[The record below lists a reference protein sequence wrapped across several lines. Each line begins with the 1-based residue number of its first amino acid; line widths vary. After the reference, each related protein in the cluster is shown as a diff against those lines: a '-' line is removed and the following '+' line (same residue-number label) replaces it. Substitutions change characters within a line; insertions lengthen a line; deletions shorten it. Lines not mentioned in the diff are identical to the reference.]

1 MGLGN
6 TNQGFSG
13 GGGGSTSC
21 INSVGLTMPSAF
33 NVCNSPLTCSGT
45 INVCG
50 AGATSQ
56 YIRGDGTLA
65 DFPSVGGGSSVNYYL
80 NGSVNQ
86 GTFGGDVYYQ
96 MSKTALTGAGV
107 DFTRTNAQ
115 GNGYIASFITDVGDP
130 SFLNIP
136 SGNWNLEFYFNSSS
150 SGGNPSFYG
159 ELYKVSASN
168 VFTLIASNSVSPEGI
183 TGGTSVDQYYTSISV
198 PQTTLLI
205 TDRLAIRIYV
215 TTSNRN
221 ITFHTENNTLSEVLT
236 TFTTGITALN
246 GLTEQVQL
254 FSVGTCGTDFNI
266 DSCCA
271 THTFNLPT
279 ASCSARGAL
288 SAADYCS
295 FSQKVMVVGCQSGS
309 TVRECN
315 NNVACGSFST
325 ISGGVYNTN
334 GSNSCYSVIG
344 GGSNNC
350 IFGRNSS
357 ILGGDSNIIYFTSS
371 YSSVSGGYG
380 NNMIAAYTGASGCQL
395 FACCP
400 CTFYANNF
408 CACGSVYSSALSCGC
423 AVCANANG
431 QLVGYTPTVS
441 TAPIIVLGSG
451 CCSTLRCGVGNCAS
465 DCYSFAGGGSVN
477 CAAGAYS
484 FVGGGCNNKALSYF
498 TFVGSG
504 NGNVASATNSFVG
517 GGYNNTVYGTE
528 SFIGGGFSNTVS
540 AAYSFVGGGRGN
552 VASAT
557 NSFVV
562 GGYNNSA
569 LSCFTFIGGGI
580 GNAASGC
587 CSFIGSG
594 YGNFACGVGSFVGG
608 GVCNTALASFSG
620 AVGCCLNACVAA
632 TFYSNN
638 FCACG
643 SVYSSALSCGCAV
656 CANAN
661 GQLVGYTPTVSTAP
675 IIVLGSGCCST
686 LRCGVGNCASGC
698 YSFAGGGC
706 CNIVSG
712 AFSGAVGCNL
722 NACNACTFY
731 SNNFCACG
739 SFYSSALT
747 SGRAVCVSTNG
758 QLVGYIPTVATA
770 PVMVL
775 GTGVCSTVRCGV
787 GNCASGGNS
796 FVVGFSNTASGY
808 YSSVGGGTFNTVTS
822 VFSNISGGYTNNV
835 CSSSSSIVGGNYNN
849 ILCNS
854 PYSIISGGAGN
865 TVTSCYGFIGGGTFN
880 TVSAAYSGATG
891 FCLNACNAFTFYT
904 NNFCA
909 CGSLYSSALT
919 STCAVCVS
927 TNGQL
932 VGYTPSSGGITGSGT
947 CNFVPKFTGS
957 TTLGNSLVYD
967 NGTSVGINTT
977 TPSASYKLD
986 VNGAS
991 NFYSS
996 TVGATVLTVQGST
1009 GQLFTVS
1016 DVTTGNV
1023 FQVNDVSGLPL
1034 FAVNANGSYYSYTK
1048 SLTAI
1053 AATTVAYSVDKTTGT
1068 AAYFDYRL
1076 TNTTNS
1082 GWRAGTVMVV
1092 WDGTNVEFTDTS
1104 TNDITATTSG
1114 LSWTAAISGSNLNLT
1129 ATITSGTW
1137 NIKIGS
1143 RVI

>member
-96 MSKTALTGAGV
+96 MSKTALIGAGV
-107 DFTRTNAQ
+107 DFTRTDAQ

-130 SFLNIP
+130 SFLDIP
-136 SGNWNLEFYFNSSS
+136 SGNWHLEFYFNASSN
-150 SGGNPSFYG
+150 GNNPSFYG

-168 VFTLIASNSVSPEGI
+168 VFTLIASNSVTPEVI
-183 TGGTSVDQYYTSISV
+183 NNGTRVDQYFTSISV

-215 TTSNRN
+215 TTSGRN
-221 ITFHTENNTLSEVLT
+221 ITLHTENNTLSEVVT

-246 GLTEQVQL
+246 GLIEQVQF

-441 TAPIIVLGSG
+441 TAPIIVLDSG
-451 CCSTLRCGVGNCAS
+451 LCSTVRCGVGNCAS
-465 DCYSFAGGGSVN
+465 GTFSFAGGGCGNTASGV
-477 CAAGAYS
+477 GS
-484 FVGGGCNNKALSYF
+484 FIGSGGLNLASGCFGINLGGYCNQSTQLSSINIGGGCNCVCNIFSIN
-498 TFVGSG
+498 G
-504 NGNVASATNSFVG
+504 NGLRNVVTGCYSIIGTGYENTASSCYSSINNGNCNVSS
-517 GGYNNTVYGTE
+517 GYFSSIINGKCNTSSGCY
-528 SFIGGGFSNTVS
+528 SFIGGGLCNTVS
-540 AAYSFVGGGRGN
+540 AP
-552 VASAT
+552 
-557 NSFVV
+557 
-562 GGYNNSA
+562 
-569 LSCFTFIGGGI
+569 
-580 GNAASGC
+580 
-587 CSFIGSG
+587 
-594 YGNFACGVGSFVGG
+594 
-608 GVCNTALASFSG
+608 FSG
-620 AVGCCLNACVAA
+620 AVGCNLNACNAC
-632 TFYSNN
+632 TFYANN

-661 GQLVGYTPTVSTAP
+661 GQLVGYTP
-675 IIVLGSGCCST
+675 
-686 LRCGVGNCASGC
+686 
-698 YSFAGGGC
+698 
-706 CNIVSG
+706 
-712 AFSGAVGCNL
+712 
-722 NACNACTFY
+722 
-731 SNNFCACG
+731 
-739 SFYSSALT
+739 
-747 SGRAVCVSTNG
+747 
-758 QLVGYIPTVATA
+758 
-770 PVMVL
+770 
-775 GTGVCSTVRCGV
+775 
-787 GNCASGGNS
+787 
-796 FVVGFSNTASGY
+796 
-808 YSSVGGGTFNTVTS
+808 
-822 VFSNISGGYTNNV
+822 
-835 CSSSSSIVGGNYNN
+835 
-849 ILCNS
+849 
-854 PYSIISGGAGN
+854 
-865 TVTSCYGFIGGGTFN
+865 
-880 TVSAAYSGATG
+880 
-891 FCLNACNAFTFYT
+891 
-904 NNFCA
+904 
-909 CGSLYSSALT
+909 
-919 STCAVCVS
+919 
-927 TNGQL
+927 
-932 VGYTPSSGGITGSGT
+932 SGGITGSGT

-991 NFYSS
+991 NFYSC

-1034 FAVNANGSYYSYTK
+1034 FAVNANGSYYSYTE

-1068 AAYFDYRL
+1068 AAYFDYRI

>member
-96 MSKTALTGAGV
+96 MSKTALIGAGV
-107 DFTRTNAQ
+107 DFTRTDAQ

-130 SFLNIP
+130 SFLDIP
-136 SGNWNLEFYFNSSS
+136 SGNWHLEFYFNASSN
-150 SGGNPSFYG
+150 GNNPSFYG

-168 VFTLIASNSVSPEGI
+168 VFTLIASNSVTPEVI
-183 TGGTSVDQYYTSISV
+183 NNGTRVDQYFTSISV

-215 TTSNRN
+215 TTSGRN
-221 ITFHTENNTLSEVLT
+221 ITLHTENNTLSEVVT

-246 GLTEQVQL
+246 GLIEQVQF

-441 TAPIIVLGSG
+441 TAPIIVLDSG
-451 CCSTLRCGVGNCAS
+451 LCSTVRCGVGNCAS
-465 DCYSFAGGGSVN
+465 GTFSFAGGGCGNTASGV
-477 CAAGAYS
+477 GS
-484 FVGGGCNNKALSYF
+484 FIGSGGLNLASGCFGINLGGYCNQSTQLSSINIGGGCNCVCNIFSIN
-498 TFVGSG
+498 G
-504 NGNVASATNSFVG
+504 NGLRNVVTGCYSIIGTGYENTASSCYSSINNGNCNVSS
-517 GGYNNTVYGTE
+517 GYFSSIINGKCNTSSGCY
-528 SFIGGGFSNTVS
+528 SFIGGGLCNTVS
-540 AAYSFVGGGRGN
+540 AP
-552 VASAT
+552 
-557 NSFVV
+557 
-562 GGYNNSA
+562 
-569 LSCFTFIGGGI
+569 
-580 GNAASGC
+580 
-587 CSFIGSG
+587 
-594 YGNFACGVGSFVGG
+594 
-608 GVCNTALASFSG
+608 FSG
-620 AVGCCLNACVAA
+620 AVGCNLNACNAC
-632 TFYSNN
+632 TFYANN

-661 GQLVGYTPTVSTAP
+661 GQLVGYTP
-675 IIVLGSGCCST
+675 
-686 LRCGVGNCASGC
+686 
-698 YSFAGGGC
+698 
-706 CNIVSG
+706 
-712 AFSGAVGCNL
+712 
-722 NACNACTFY
+722 
-731 SNNFCACG
+731 
-739 SFYSSALT
+739 
-747 SGRAVCVSTNG
+747 
-758 QLVGYIPTVATA
+758 
-770 PVMVL
+770 
-775 GTGVCSTVRCGV
+775 
-787 GNCASGGNS
+787 
-796 FVVGFSNTASGY
+796 
-808 YSSVGGGTFNTVTS
+808 
-822 VFSNISGGYTNNV
+822 
-835 CSSSSSIVGGNYNN
+835 
-849 ILCNS
+849 
-854 PYSIISGGAGN
+854 
-865 TVTSCYGFIGGGTFN
+865 
-880 TVSAAYSGATG
+880 
-891 FCLNACNAFTFYT
+891 
-904 NNFCA
+904 
-909 CGSLYSSALT
+909 
-919 STCAVCVS
+919 
-927 TNGQL
+927 
-932 VGYTPSSGGITGSGT
+932 SGGITGSGT

-991 NFYSS
+991 NFYSC

-1034 FAVNANGSYYSYTK
+1034 FAVNANGSYYSYTE

-1068 AAYFDYRL
+1068 AAYFDYRI

-1114 LSWTAAISGSNLNLT
+1114 LSWTPAISGSNLNLT

>member
-6 TNQGFSG
+6 TNQGFSGG

-96 MSKTALTGAGV
+96 MSKTALTGAAAN
-107 DFTRTNAQ
+107 FTRTDAQ

-168 VFTLIASNSVSPEGI
+168 VFTLIASNSVTPEVI
-183 TGGTSVDQYYTSISV
+183 NNGTRVDQYFTSISV

-215 TTSNRN
+215 TTSGKN
-221 ITFHTENNTLSEVLT
+221 ITLHTEDNTLSEVLT

-246 GLTEQVQL
+246 GLIEQVQF

-295 FSQKVMVVGCQSGS
+295 FSQKVMV
-309 TVRECN
+309 
-315 NNVACGSFST
+315 A
-325 ISGGVYNTN
+325 
-334 GSNSCYSVIG
+334 
-344 GGSNNC
+344 
-350 IFGRNSS
+350 
-357 ILGGDSNIIYFTSS
+357 D
-371 YSSVSGGYG
+371 
-380 NNMIAAYTGASGCQL
+380 
-395 FACCP
+395 
-400 CTFYANNF
+400 
-408 CACGSVYSSALSCGC
+408 
-423 AVCANANG
+423 
-431 QLVGYTPTVS
+431 
-441 TAPIIVLGSG
+441 SG
-451 CCSTLRCGVGNCAS
+451 CCSTVRCGVGNCAS
-465 DCYSFAGGGSVN
+465 GAYSFAGGGICNTAS
-477 CAAGAYS
+477 
-484 FVGGGCNNKALSYF
+484 GCY
-498 TFVGSG
+498 
-504 NGNVASATNSFVG
+504 
-517 GGYNNTVYGTE
+517 
-528 SFIGGGFSNTVS
+528 SFIGGGCCNT
-540 AAYSFVGGGRGN
+540 
-552 VASAT
+552 AT
-557 NSFVV
+557 VCTSVVV
-562 GGYNNSA
+562 GGFNNKS
-569 LSCFTFIGGGI
+569 I
-580 GNAASGC
+580 C
-587 CSFIGSG
+587 C
-594 YGNFACGVGSFVGG
+594 GSFVGG
-608 GVCNTALASFSG
+608 GVSNNANAPFSSIVGGTLNNVDVSRSSILGGLRNCIICTAVDSTISGGYCNKLCNYGSFIGGGTLNYASGYWSNILGGGENNASGFSSTVSGGYRNNVTSCYGFVGNGVCNTVSSSFSG
-620 AVGCCLNACVAA
+620 AVGCCLNACNAC
-632 TFYSNN
+632 TFYANN

-698 YSFAGGGC
+698 YSFAGGGSGNC
-706 CNIVSG
+706 ASGEYSFAGGGASNFASGLASFLGGGQINCALGSFSFAGGGTCNRALGCYSFVGGGDSNCACGLGSFVGSGVCNTVSSS
-712 AFSGAVGCNL
+712 FSGAVGCCL

-731 SNNFCACG
+731 S
-739 SFYSSALT
+739 
-747 SGRAVCVSTNG
+747 
-758 QLVGYIPTVATA
+758 
-770 PVMVL
+770 
-775 GTGVCSTVRCGV
+775 
-787 GNCASGGNS
+787 
-796 FVVGFSNTASGY
+796 
-808 YSSVGGGTFNTVTS
+808 
-822 VFSNISGGYTNNV
+822 
-835 CSSSSSIVGGNYNN
+835 
-849 ILCNS
+849 
-854 PYSIISGGAGN
+854 
-865 TVTSCYGFIGGGTFN
+865 
-880 TVSAAYSGATG
+880 
-891 FCLNACNAFTFYT
+891 

-932 VGYTPSSGGITGSGT
+932 VGYTPIGGITGSGT

-991 NFYSS
+991 NFYSC

>member
-96 MSKTALTGAGV
+96 MSKTALIGAGV
-107 DFTRTNAQ
+107 DFTRTDAQ

-130 SFLNIP
+130 SFLDIP
-136 SGNWNLEFYFNSSS
+136 SGNWHLEFYFNASSN
-150 SGGNPSFYG
+150 GNNPSFYG

-168 VFTLIASNSVSPEGI
+168 VFTLIASNSVTPEVI
-183 TGGTSVDQYYTSISV
+183 NNGTRVDQYFTSISV

-215 TTSNRN
+215 TTSGRN
-221 ITFHTENNTLSEVLT
+221 ITLHTENNTLSEVVT

-246 GLTEQVQL
+246 GLIEQVQF

-441 TAPIIVLGSG
+441 TAPIIVLDSG
-451 CCSTLRCGVGNCAS
+451 LCSTVRCGVGNCAS
-465 DCYSFAGGGSVN
+465 GTFSFAGGGCGNTASGV
-477 CAAGAYS
+477 GS
-484 FVGGGCNNKALSYF
+484 FIGSGGLNLASGCFGINLGGYCNQSTQLSSINIGGGCNCVCNIFSIN
-498 TFVGSG
+498 G
-504 NGNVASATNSFVG
+504 NGLRNVVTGCYSIIGT
-517 GGYNNTVYGTE
+517 GYENTVSSCYSSINNGNCNVSSGYFSSIINGKCNTSSGCY
-528 SFIGGGFSNTVS
+528 SFIGGGLCNTVS
-540 AAYSFVGGGRGN
+540 AP
-552 VASAT
+552 
-557 NSFVV
+557 
-562 GGYNNSA
+562 
-569 LSCFTFIGGGI
+569 
-580 GNAASGC
+580 
-587 CSFIGSG
+587 
-594 YGNFACGVGSFVGG
+594 
-608 GVCNTALASFSG
+608 FSG
-620 AVGCCLNACVAA
+620 AVGCNLNACNAC
-632 TFYSNN
+632 TFYANN

-661 GQLVGYTPTVSTAP
+661 GQLVGYTP
-675 IIVLGSGCCST
+675 
-686 LRCGVGNCASGC
+686 
-698 YSFAGGGC
+698 
-706 CNIVSG
+706 
-712 AFSGAVGCNL
+712 
-722 NACNACTFY
+722 
-731 SNNFCACG
+731 
-739 SFYSSALT
+739 
-747 SGRAVCVSTNG
+747 
-758 QLVGYIPTVATA
+758 
-770 PVMVL
+770 
-775 GTGVCSTVRCGV
+775 
-787 GNCASGGNS
+787 
-796 FVVGFSNTASGY
+796 
-808 YSSVGGGTFNTVTS
+808 
-822 VFSNISGGYTNNV
+822 
-835 CSSSSSIVGGNYNN
+835 
-849 ILCNS
+849 
-854 PYSIISGGAGN
+854 
-865 TVTSCYGFIGGGTFN
+865 
-880 TVSAAYSGATG
+880 
-891 FCLNACNAFTFYT
+891 
-904 NNFCA
+904 
-909 CGSLYSSALT
+909 
-919 STCAVCVS
+919 
-927 TNGQL
+927 
-932 VGYTPSSGGITGSGT
+932 SGGITGSGT

>member
-107 DFTRTNAQ
+107 DFTRINGQ

-150 SGGNPSFYG
+150 SGNNPSFYG

-168 VFTLIASNSVSPEGI
+168 VFTLIASNSVTPEVI
-183 TGGTSVDQYYTSISV
+183 NNGTRVDQYYTSISV

-215 TTSNRN
+215 TTSGRN
-221 ITFHTENNTLSEVLT
+221 ITFHTEDNTLSEVLT

-246 GLTEQVQL
+246 GLIEQVQF

-295 FSQKVMVVGCQSGS
+295 FSQKVMV
-309 TVRECN
+309 
-315 NNVACGSFST
+315 A
-325 ISGGVYNTN
+325 
-334 GSNSCYSVIG
+334 
-344 GGSNNC
+344 
-350 IFGRNSS
+350 
-357 ILGGDSNIIYFTSS
+357 D
-371 YSSVSGGYG
+371 
-380 NNMIAAYTGASGCQL
+380 
-395 FACCP
+395 
-400 CTFYANNF
+400 
-408 CACGSVYSSALSCGC
+408 
-423 AVCANANG
+423 
-431 QLVGYTPTVS
+431 
-441 TAPIIVLGSG
+441 SG
-451 CCSTLRCGVGNCAS
+451 CCSTVRCGVGNCAS
-465 DCYSFAGGGSVN
+465 GCYSFAGGGICNTAS
-477 CAAGAYS
+477 
-484 FVGGGCNNKALSYF
+484 GCY
-498 TFVGSG
+498 
-504 NGNVASATNSFVG
+504 
-517 GGYNNTVYGTE
+517 
-528 SFIGGGFSNTVS
+528 SFIGGGCCNT
-540 AAYSFVGGGRGN
+540 
-552 VASAT
+552 AT
-557 NSFVV
+557 VCTSVVV
-562 GGYNNSA
+562 GGFNNKS
-569 LSCFTFIGGGI
+569 I
-580 GNAASGC
+580 C
-587 CSFIGSG
+587 C
-594 YGNFACGVGSFVGG
+594 GSFVGG
-608 GVCNTALASFSG
+608 GVSNNANAPFSSIVGGTLNNVDVSRSSILGGLRNCIICTAVDSTISGGYCNKLCNYGSFIGGGTLNYASGYWSNILGGGENNASGFSSTVSGGYRNNVTSCYGFVGNGVCNTVSSSFSG
-620 AVGCCLNACVAA
+620 AVGCCLNACNAC
-632 TFYSNN
+632 TFYANN

-698 YSFAGGGC
+698 YSFAGGGSGNC
-706 CNIVSG
+706 ASGEYSFAGGGASNFAGGLSSFLGGGQINCALGSFSFAGGGTCNRALGCYSFVGGGDSNCACGLGSFVGGGVCNTVS
-712 AFSGAVGCNL
+712 ASFSGAVGCCL
-722 NACNACTFY
+722 NACVAATFY
-731 SNNFCACG
+731 VNNLCTCG
-739 SFYSSALT
+739 SVYSSAL
-747 SGRAVCVSTNG
+747 S
-758 QLVGYIPTVATA
+758 
-770 PVMVL
+770 
-775 GTGVCSTVRCGV
+775 CG
-787 GNCASGGNS
+787 
-796 FVVGFSNTASGY
+796 
-808 YSSVGGGTFNTVTS
+808 
-822 VFSNISGGYTNNV
+822 
-835 CSSSSSIVGGNYNN
+835 
-849 ILCNS
+849 
-854 PYSIISGGAGN
+854 
-865 TVTSCYGFIGGGTFN
+865 
-880 TVSAAYSGATG
+880 
-891 FCLNACNAFTFYT
+891 
-904 NNFCA
+904 
-909 CGSLYSSALT
+909 
-919 STCAVCVS
+919 CAVCANA
-927 TNGQL
+927 NGQL
-932 VGYTPSSGGITGSGT
+932 VGYTPSGGITGSGT

>member
-96 MSKTALTGAGV
+96 MSKTALIGAGV
-107 DFTRTNAQ
+107 DFTRTDAQ

-130 SFLNIP
+130 SFLDIP
-136 SGNWNLEFYFNSSS
+136 SGNWHLEFYFNASSN
-150 SGGNPSFYG
+150 GNNPSFYG

-168 VFTLIASNSVSPEGI
+168 VFTLIASNSVTPEVI
-183 TGGTSVDQYYTSISV
+183 NNGTRVDQYFTSISV

-215 TTSNRN
+215 TTSGRN
-221 ITFHTENNTLSEVLT
+221 ITLHTENNTLSEVVT

-246 GLTEQVQL
+246 GLIEQVQF

-441 TAPIIVLGSG
+441 TAPIIVLDSG
-451 CCSTLRCGVGNCAS
+451 LCSTVRCGVGNCAS
-465 DCYSFAGGGSVN
+465 GTFSFAGGGCGNTASGV
-477 CAAGAYS
+477 GS
-484 FVGGGCNNKALSYF
+484 FIGSGGLNLASGCFGINLGGYCNQSTQLSSINIGGGCNCVCNIFSIN
-498 TFVGSG
+498 G
-504 NGNVASATNSFVG
+504 NGLRNVVTGCYSIIGTGYENTASSCYSSINNGNCNVSS
-517 GGYNNTVYGTE
+517 GYFSSIINGKCNTSSGCY
-528 SFIGGGFSNTVS
+528 SFIGGGLCNTVS
-540 AAYSFVGGGRGN
+540 AP
-552 VASAT
+552 
-557 NSFVV
+557 
-562 GGYNNSA
+562 
-569 LSCFTFIGGGI
+569 
-580 GNAASGC
+580 
-587 CSFIGSG
+587 
-594 YGNFACGVGSFVGG
+594 
-608 GVCNTALASFSG
+608 FSG
-620 AVGCCLNACVAA
+620 AVGCNLNACNAC
-632 TFYSNN
+632 TFYANN

-661 GQLVGYTPTVSTAP
+661 GQLVGYTP
-675 IIVLGSGCCST
+675 
-686 LRCGVGNCASGC
+686 
-698 YSFAGGGC
+698 
-706 CNIVSG
+706 
-712 AFSGAVGCNL
+712 
-722 NACNACTFY
+722 
-731 SNNFCACG
+731 
-739 SFYSSALT
+739 
-747 SGRAVCVSTNG
+747 
-758 QLVGYIPTVATA
+758 
-770 PVMVL
+770 
-775 GTGVCSTVRCGV
+775 
-787 GNCASGGNS
+787 
-796 FVVGFSNTASGY
+796 
-808 YSSVGGGTFNTVTS
+808 
-822 VFSNISGGYTNNV
+822 
-835 CSSSSSIVGGNYNN
+835 
-849 ILCNS
+849 
-854 PYSIISGGAGN
+854 
-865 TVTSCYGFIGGGTFN
+865 
-880 TVSAAYSGATG
+880 
-891 FCLNACNAFTFYT
+891 
-904 NNFCA
+904 
-909 CGSLYSSALT
+909 
-919 STCAVCVS
+919 
-927 TNGQL
+927 
-932 VGYTPSSGGITGSGT
+932 SGGITGSGT

>member
-6 TNQGFSG
+6 TNQGFSGG

-50 AGATSQ
+50 AGSTSQ

-86 GTFGGDVYYQ
+86 GTFGGNVYYQ
-96 MSKTALTGAGV
+96 MSKNALTGAAAN
-107 DFTRTNAQ
+107 FTRTNAQ

-150 SGGNPSFYG
+150 SGSNPSFYG

-168 VFTLIASNSVSPEGI
+168 VFTLIASNSVSPETI
-183 TGGTSVDQYYTSISV
+183 TGGTSVDQYFTSISV

-215 TTSNRN
+215 TTSGRN
-221 ITFHTENNTLSEVLT
+221 ITLHTQDNTLSEVLT

-246 GLTEQVQL
+246 GLTEQVQF

-295 FSQKVMVVGCQSGS
+295 FSQKVMV
-309 TVRECN
+309 
-315 NNVACGSFST
+315 A
-325 ISGGVYNTN
+325 
-334 GSNSCYSVIG
+334 
-344 GGSNNC
+344 
-350 IFGRNSS
+350 
-357 ILGGDSNIIYFTSS
+357 D
-371 YSSVSGGYG
+371 
-380 NNMIAAYTGASGCQL
+380 
-395 FACCP
+395 
-400 CTFYANNF
+400 
-408 CACGSVYSSALSCGC
+408 
-423 AVCANANG
+423 
-431 QLVGYTPTVS
+431 
-441 TAPIIVLGSG
+441 SG
-451 CCSTLRCGVGNCAS
+451 CCSTVRCGVGNCAS
-465 DCYSFAGGGSVN
+465 
-477 CAAGAYS
+477 
-484 FVGGGCNNKALSYF
+484 
-498 TFVGSG
+498 
-504 NGNVASATNSFVG
+504 SA
-517 GGYNNTVYGTE
+517 
-528 SFIGGGFSNTVS
+528 
-540 AAYSFVGGGRGN
+540 
-552 VASAT
+552 
-557 NSFVV
+557 
-562 GGYNNSA
+562 
-569 LSCFTFIGGGI
+569 
-580 GNAASGC
+580 
-587 CSFIGSG
+587 
-594 YGNFACGVGSFVGG
+594 
-608 GVCNTALASFSG
+608 
-620 AVGCCLNACVAA
+620 
-632 TFYSNN
+632 
-638 FCACG
+638 
-643 SVYSSALSCGCAV
+643 
-656 CANAN
+656 
-661 GQLVGYTPTVSTAP
+661 
-675 IIVLGSGCCST
+675 
-686 LRCGVGNCASGC
+686 

-706 CNIVSG
+706 SNNISTSCFSSILGGSSNSIVGGSNQTIAGGYLNSSNG
-712 AFSGAVGCNL
+712 AFDFIGGGDNNYTQNFSSGVASGSRNKACSNYSFVGGGITGTVSSAYSSILGGESNVICISSTHSSIIGGRYNTVSAPFSSASGCCL
-722 NACNACTFY
+722 NACSACTFY

-787 GNCASGGNS
+787 GNCASGDSS
-796 FVVGFSNTASGY
+796 FVVGSSNTASGS
-808 YSSVGGGTFNTVTS
+808 YSSVGGGTFNTVTC
-822 VFSNISGGYTNNV
+822 VFSNISGGYTNNI
-835 CSSSSSIVGGNYNN
+835 CSISSSIVGGNYNN
-849 ILCNS
+849 IQCNS

-932 VGYTPSSGGITGSGT
+932 VGYTPNSAIMVLGSGCCSTLRCGVGNCASGCYSFAGGGYGNCASGEYSFVGVGSGNCASGSYSFVGGGGGNCASGLASFLGGGQINCALGSFSFAGGGTSNGALGCYSFVGGGNSNCACGLGSFVGGGVCNTVSASFSGAVGCCLNACSACTFYANNFCACGSVYSSALTCGCAVCANANGQLVGYTPSSGGITGSGT
-947 CNFVPKFTGS
+947 CNFVPKFTPNG

-991 NFYSS
+991 NFYSC

-1068 AAYFDYRL
+1068 AAYFDYRV

-1114 LSWTAAISGSNLNLT
+1114 LSWTPAISGSNLNLT

>member
-1 MGLGN
+1 
-6 TNQGFSG
+6 
-13 GGGGSTSC
+13 
-21 INSVGLTMPSAF
+21 MPSAF

-96 MSKTALTGAGV
+96 MSKTALIGAGV
-107 DFTRTNAQ
+107 DFTRTDAQ

-130 SFLNIP
+130 SFLDIP
-136 SGNWNLEFYFNSSS
+136 SGNWHLEFYFNASSN
-150 SGGNPSFYG
+150 GNNPSFYG

-168 VFTLIASNSVSPEGI
+168 VFTLIASNSVTPEVI
-183 TGGTSVDQYYTSISV
+183 NNGTRVDQYFTSISV

-215 TTSNRN
+215 TTSGRN
-221 ITFHTENNTLSEVLT
+221 ITLHTENNTLSEVVT

-246 GLTEQVQL
+246 GLIEQVQF

-441 TAPIIVLGSG
+441 TAPIIVLDSG
-451 CCSTLRCGVGNCAS
+451 LCSTVRCGVGNCAS
-465 DCYSFAGGGSVN
+465 GTFSFAGGGCGNTASGV
-477 CAAGAYS
+477 GS
-484 FVGGGCNNKALSYF
+484 FIGSGGLNLASGCFGINLGGYCNQSTQLSSINIGGGCNCVCNIFSIN
-498 TFVGSG
+498 G
-504 NGNVASATNSFVG
+504 NGLRNVVTGCYSIIGTGYENTASSCYSSINNGNCNVSS
-517 GGYNNTVYGTE
+517 GYFSSIINGKCNTSSGCY
-528 SFIGGGFSNTVS
+528 SFIGGGLCNTVS
-540 AAYSFVGGGRGN
+540 AP
-552 VASAT
+552 
-557 NSFVV
+557 
-562 GGYNNSA
+562 
-569 LSCFTFIGGGI
+569 
-580 GNAASGC
+580 
-587 CSFIGSG
+587 
-594 YGNFACGVGSFVGG
+594 
-608 GVCNTALASFSG
+608 FSG
-620 AVGCCLNACVAA
+620 AVGCNLNACNAC
-632 TFYSNN
+632 TFYANN

-661 GQLVGYTPTVSTAP
+661 GQLVGYTP
-675 IIVLGSGCCST
+675 
-686 LRCGVGNCASGC
+686 
-698 YSFAGGGC
+698 
-706 CNIVSG
+706 
-712 AFSGAVGCNL
+712 
-722 NACNACTFY
+722 
-731 SNNFCACG
+731 
-739 SFYSSALT
+739 
-747 SGRAVCVSTNG
+747 
-758 QLVGYIPTVATA
+758 
-770 PVMVL
+770 
-775 GTGVCSTVRCGV
+775 
-787 GNCASGGNS
+787 
-796 FVVGFSNTASGY
+796 
-808 YSSVGGGTFNTVTS
+808 
-822 VFSNISGGYTNNV
+822 
-835 CSSSSSIVGGNYNN
+835 
-849 ILCNS
+849 
-854 PYSIISGGAGN
+854 
-865 TVTSCYGFIGGGTFN
+865 
-880 TVSAAYSGATG
+880 
-891 FCLNACNAFTFYT
+891 
-904 NNFCA
+904 
-909 CGSLYSSALT
+909 
-919 STCAVCVS
+919 
-927 TNGQL
+927 
-932 VGYTPSSGGITGSGT
+932 SGGITGSGT

-991 NFYSS
+991 NFYSC

-1034 FAVNANGSYYSYTK
+1034 FAVNANGSYYSYTE

-1068 AAYFDYRL
+1068 AAYFDYRI

-1114 LSWTAAISGSNLNLT
+1114 LSWTPAISGSNLNLT